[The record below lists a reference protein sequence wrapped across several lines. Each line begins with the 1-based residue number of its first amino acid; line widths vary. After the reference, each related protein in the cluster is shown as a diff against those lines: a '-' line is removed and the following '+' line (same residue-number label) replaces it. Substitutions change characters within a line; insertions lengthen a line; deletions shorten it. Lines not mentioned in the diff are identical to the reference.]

1 MDINE
6 LITYLLTPAAQIA
19 IIMGLAEV
27 VKRLELIDVKYIP
40 IVDLALGLICGVMVY
55 YGEYSMVVAVLI
67 GLFLGLSACGL
78 FSGVKNLI
86 TTYGDPYI
94 GNEEETEEEDYE

>member
-40 IVDLALGLICGVMVY
+40 IVDLALGQ
-55 YGEYSMVVAVLI
+55 I
-67 GLFLGLSACGL
+67 GRASCRER
-78 FSGVKNLI
+78 V
-86 TTYGDPYI
+86 
-94 GNEEETEEEDYE
+94 